1 MSTNPRPAHGLVSQ
15 HVVSVKIYIAVFL
28 SLMVL
33 TAATIAPAEMDLGP
47 LNLAVAL
54 AIAIVKATLVI
65 LYFMHVR
72 YNPKLIWLALALARS
87 WLGVLVIVTFSDYL
101 SRGWIPFPGK

>member
-1 MSTNPRPAHGLVSQ
+1 MSERIVPPRVY
-15 HVVSVKIYIAVFL
+15 VTVFAL
-28 SLMVL
+28 LIFFTIV
-33 TAATIAPAEMDLGP
+33 TVWAAFADLGR

-54 AIAIVKATLVI
+54 GIATLKASLVV

-72 YNPKLIWLALALARS
+72 YNPRLIWLALALAVS
-87 WLGVLVIVTFSDYL
+87 WLGMLVISVLTDYA

>member
-1 MSTNPRPAHGLVSQ
+1 MSERIVSRR
-15 HVVSVKIYIAVFL
+15 VYVTVFAL
-28 SLMVL
+28 LIFFTIV
-33 TAATIAPAEMDLGP
+33 TVWAAFADLGR

-54 AIAIVKATLVI
+54 GIATLKATLVV

-72 YNPKLIWLALALARS
+72 YNPRLIWLALALAVS
-87 WLGVLVIVTFSDYL
+87 WLGMLVISVLTDYA